1 MDMRRP
7 LMGALFCITML
18 LVNGCASSVPT
29 RFYILSA
36 LVPAG
41 GADGAGCRGGRTFT
55 VGIGPIEV
63 PRYLDRPQIMTR
75 LGPNEL
81 ALAELDLWAEPLKE
95 AIPRVLARNLHAQT
109 CAEVEID
116 AWKKP
121 DRADYLLTAVVNR
134 LDGTLGGDAVLE
146 VKWTLT
152 DERMK
157 KTIMTRTSTYTE
169 SVATQDYRTLAA
181 SYSSLLAAFGREV
194 AGALAPLP
202 AEGGGAGE

>member
-1 MDMRRP
+1 MRRS
-7 LMGALFCITML
+7 LMGALFCIAML
-18 LVNGCASSVPT
+18 LVNGCAASVPT

-36 LVPAG
+36 LDPAG
-41 GADGAGCRGGRTFT
+41 DADRAGCRDGRTFT

-81 ALAELDLWAEPLKE
+81 ALAELELWAEPLKE

-109 CAEVEID
+109 CAEVEVD
-116 AWKKP
+116 VWKKTGQ
-121 DRADYLLTAVVNR
+121 ADYLLTAVVNR

-146 VKWTLT
+146 VTWTLT

-169 SVATQDYRTLAA
+169 SVRTRDYRTLAA
-181 SYSSLLAAFGREV
+181 SYSSLIAAFSREV
-194 AGALAPLP
+194 AGALASLP
-202 AEGGGAGE
+202 SEKGGAKE